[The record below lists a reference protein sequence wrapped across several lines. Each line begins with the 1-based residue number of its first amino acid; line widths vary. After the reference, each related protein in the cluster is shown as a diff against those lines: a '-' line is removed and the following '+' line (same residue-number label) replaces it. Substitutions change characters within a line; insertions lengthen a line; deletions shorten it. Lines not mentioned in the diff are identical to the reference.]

1 MQKNL
6 VSDGREPFPF
16 KMFLIYVLFYAGQA
30 MYNVYLN
37 LFLNQNGFSNTQ
49 LGLLSSVSTVVLV
62 LVQPLWG
69 VLSDKSKSKNQI
81 VGMLLLISA
90 IVGLA
95 FYASKTAL
103 WLSLCV
109 LLFNVFFNPAVTLQD
124 NYTLEML
131 EGGRWDFGQLRLGG
145 TLGYAA
151 CAALIG
157 YVVGGSIDIINAF
170 TDAICA
176 VVLGFVVETD
186 YEHIFWMMG
195 IFFIITGVLYFTL
208 PRVSGHREKKQK
220 VKYSLLLKDRRL
232 VCMFV
237 FNIVYTL
244 GTAFFYQFYSIHYSN
259 ELGASSVMV
268 GLLSTFGALSEIPF
282 FWFAG
287 RLQKRFGTKALMLF
301 AGASAAARW
310 LLLSMLTNTS
320 VILVVNML
328 SGCGFVGFS
337 YSLIRYIN
345 DNVPKSMRATAQSL
359 NGILG
364 TFFSRIIF
372 TPINGI
378 LADHF
383 SISTVLLG
391 NGLLM
396 VAAVLLFA
404 FTFSKAEAYQK
415 AHPVLEE

>member
-6 VSDGREPFPF
+6 VADGREPFPF

-103 WLSLCV
+103 WMSLCV

-157 YVVGGSIDIINAF
+157 
-170 TDAICA
+170 
-176 VVLGFVVETD
+176 FVVETN
-186 YEHIFWMMG
+186 YGQIFWMMG

-372 TPINGI
+372 TPISGI

-383 SISTVLLG
+383 SVSTVLLG

>member
-1 MQKNL
+1 M
-6 VSDGREPFPF
+6 SDGREPFPF

-157 YVVGGSIDIINAF
+157 
-170 TDAICA
+170 
-176 VVLGFVVETD
+176 FVVETN
-186 YEHIFWMMG
+186 YGQIFWMMG

-372 TPINGI
+372 TPISGI

-383 SISTVLLG
+383 SVSTVLLG

>member
-6 VSDGREPFPF
+6 VADGREPFPF

-62 LVQPLWG
+62 LVQPLWE

-157 YVVGGSIDIINAF
+157 
-170 TDAICA
+170 
-176 VVLGFVVETD
+176 FVVETN
-186 YEHIFWMMG
+186 YGQIFWMMG

-372 TPINGI
+372 TPISGI

-383 SISTVLLG
+383 SVSTVLLG

>member
-6 VSDGREPFPF
+6 VADGREPFPF

-49 LGLLSSVSTVVLV
+49 LGLLSSVSTVVLI

-157 YVVGGSIDIINAF
+157 
-170 TDAICA
+170 
-176 VVLGFVVETD
+176 FVVETN
-186 YEHIFWMMG
+186 YGQIFWMIG
-195 IFFIITGVLYFTL
+195 VFFIITGVLYFTL

-372 TPINGI
+372 TPISGI

-383 SISTVLLG
+383 SVSTVLLG

>member
-6 VSDGREPFPF
+6 VADGREPFPF

-157 YVVGGSIDIINAF
+157 
-170 TDAICA
+170 
-176 VVLGFVVETD
+176 FVVETN
-186 YEHIFWMMG
+186 YGQIFWMIG

-244 GTAFFYQFYSIHYSN
+244 GTAFSISFTP
-259 ELGASSVMV
+259 SITPTSWVP
-268 GLLSTFGALSEIPF
+268 LLLWSGCFRRSARFPKSRFSGSQEGCKSGSA
-282 FWFAG
+282 
-287 RLQKRFGTKALMLF
+287 QKRL
-301 AGASAAARW
+301 
-310 LLLSMLTNTS
+310 
-320 VILVVNML
+320 
-328 SGCGFVGFS
+328 CFS
-337 YSLIRYIN
+337 
-345 DNVPKSMRATAQSL
+345 
-359 NGILG
+359 
-364 TFFSRIIF
+364 
-372 TPINGI
+372 
-378 LADHF
+378 
-383 SISTVLLG
+383 
-391 NGLLM
+391 
-396 VAAVLLFA
+396 
-404 FTFSKAEAYQK
+404 
-415 AHPVLEE
+415 PVLPPQRPGCLYPC

>member
-6 VSDGREPFPF
+6 VADGREPFPF

-157 YVVGGSIDIINAF
+157 
-170 TDAICA
+170 
-176 VVLGFVVETD
+176 FVVETN
-186 YEHIFWMMG
+186 YGQIFWLMG

-372 TPINGI
+372 TPISGI

-383 SISTVLLG
+383 SVSTVLLG

>member
-1 MQKNL
+1 M
-6 VSDGREPFPF
+6 
-16 KMFLIYVLFYAGQA
+16 
-30 MYNVYLN
+30 
-37 LFLNQNGFSNTQ
+37 
-49 LGLLSSVSTVVLV
+49 LV

-157 YVVGGSIDIINAF
+157 
-170 TDAICA
+170 
-176 VVLGFVVETD
+176 FVVETN
-186 YEHIFWMMG
+186 YGQIFWMMG

-372 TPINGI
+372 TPISGI

-383 SISTVLLG
+383 SVSTVLLG

>member
-6 VSDGREPFPF
+6 VADGREPFPF

-157 YVVGGSIDIINAF
+157 
-170 TDAICA
+170 
-176 VVLGFVVETD
+176 FVVETN
-186 YEHIFWMMG
+186 YGQIFWMMG

-372 TPINGI
+372 TPISGI

-383 SISTVLLG
+383 SVSTVLLG

>member
-1 MQKNL
+1 MA
-6 VSDGREPFPF
+6 DGREPFPF

-157 YVVGGSIDIINAF
+157 
-170 TDAICA
+170 
-176 VVLGFVVETD
+176 FVVETN
-186 YEHIFWMMG
+186 YGQIFWMMG

-372 TPINGI
+372 TPISGI

>member
-1 MQKNL
+1 MQKNPAAR
-6 VSDGREPFPF
+6 GAEPFPF
-16 KMFLIYVLFYAGQA
+16 KMFMIYVLFYAGQA
-30 MYNVYLN
+30 IYNVYMN
-37 LFLNQNGFSNTQ
+37 LFLDQNGFTKTQ
-49 LGLLSSVSTVVLV
+49 LGLLSSVSTIVLV
-62 LVQPLWG
+62 LIQPLWG
-69 VLSDKSKSKNQI
+69 ILSDKSKSKNQI
-81 VGMLLLISA
+81 VGMLLLVCA
-90 IVGLA
+90 LAGLA

-103 WLSLCV
+103 WLAFCV

-157 YVVGGSIDIINAF
+157 F
-170 TDAICA
+170 A
-176 VVLGFVVETD
+176 VQTN
-186 YEHIFWMMG
+186 YNQIFWMMG
-195 IFFIITGVLYFTL
+195 VFFVITGGLYFTL

-220 VKYSLLLKDRRL
+220 VKYSVLLKDRRL
-232 VCMFV
+232 ICMFL
-237 FNIVYTL
+237 FNIVYSL
-244 GTAFFYQFYSIHYSN
+244 GTAFFYQFFSIHYKN

-301 AGASAAARW
+301 AGTAAAVRW
-310 LLLSMLTNTS
+310 LLLSMLTNTTA
-320 VILVVNML
+320 ILFVNML

-337 YSLIRYIN
+337 YSMIRYIN

-372 TPINGI
+372 TPISGI

-383 SISTVLLG
+383 SVSTVLFA
-391 NGLLM
+391 NGILM
-396 VAAVLLFA
+396 VGAVLLFG
-404 FTFSKAEAYQK
+404 FTFTKAEAYQEK
-415 AHPVLEE
+415 HPILEE

>member
-62 LVQPLWG
+62 LIQPLWG

-157 YVVGGSIDIINAF
+157 
-170 TDAICA
+170 
-176 VVLGFVVETD
+176 FVVETN
-186 YEHIFWMMG
+186 YGQIFWMMG

-372 TPINGI
+372 TPISGI

-383 SISTVLLG
+383 SVSTVLLG

>member
-6 VSDGREPFPF
+6 VADGREPFPF

-157 YVVGGSIDIINAF
+157 
-170 TDAICA
+170 
-176 VVLGFVVETD
+176 FVVETN
-186 YEHIFWMMG
+186 YGQIFWMIG

-372 TPINGI
+372 TPISGI

-383 SISTVLLG
+383 SVSTVLLG

>member
-157 YVVGGSIDIINAF
+157 
-170 TDAICA
+170 
-176 VVLGFVVETD
+176 FVVETN
-186 YEHIFWMMG
+186 YGQIFWMMG

-372 TPINGI
+372 TPISGI

>member
-1 MQKNL
+1 MQKDF
-6 VSDGREPFPF
+6 VTSKEEPFPI

-37 LFLNQNGFSNTQ
+37 LFLDQNGFSKTQ
-49 LGLLSSVSTVVLV
+49 LGLLSSISTIVLV

-81 VGMLLLISA
+81 VGMLLLICS

-103 WLSLCV
+103 WLALCV

-131 EGGRWDFGQLRLGG
+131 EGGKWDFGQLRLGG

-157 YVVGGSIDIINAF
+157 
-170 TDAICA
+170 
-176 VVLGFVVETD
+176 FVVQTN
-186 YEHIFWMMG
+186 YSQIFWMMG
-195 IFFIITGVLYFTL
+195 IFFVITGLLYFRL

-232 VCMFV
+232 VCMFL

-244 GTAFFYQFYSIHYSN
+244 GTAFFYQFYSIHYKNDLS
-259 ELGASSVMV
+259 ASSVMV

-301 AGASAAARW
+301 AGTAAALRW
-310 LLLSMLTNTS
+310 LLLSCLTNTYA
-320 VILVVNML
+320 ILMVNML

-372 TPINGI
+372 TPISGI

-383 SISTVLLG
+383 SVSTVLLG
-391 NGLLM
+391 NGVLM

-404 FTFSKAEAYQK
+404 FTFSKAEAYQE
-415 AHPVLEE
+415 AHPVLKE

>member
-6 VSDGREPFPF
+6 VADGREPFPF

-157 YVVGGSIDIINAF
+157 
-170 TDAICA
+170 
-176 VVLGFVVETD
+176 FVVETN
-186 YEHIFWMMG
+186 YGQIFWMMG

-372 TPINGI
+372 TPISGI

>member
-6 VSDGREPFPF
+6 VADGREPFPF

-157 YVVGGSIDIINAF
+157 
-170 TDAICA
+170 
-176 VVLGFVVETD
+176 FVVETN
-186 YEHIFWMMG
+186 YRQIFWMMG

-372 TPINGI
+372 TPISGI

>member
-1 MQKNL
+1 MQQTK
-6 VSDGREPFPF
+6 SKSTQPFPV
-16 KMFLIYVLFYAGQA
+16 KMFLIYVIFYAGQA

-37 LFLNQNGFSNTQ
+37 LFLNSNGFTNTQ
-49 LGLLSSVSTVVLV
+49 LGLLSSVSTTALV
-62 LVQPLWG
+62 LIQPLWG
-69 VLSDKSKSKNQI
+69 ILSDKSKSKNRI
-81 VGMLLLISA
+81 VGILMLISA
-90 IVGLA
+90 VAGLS
-95 FYASKTAL
+95 FYASDSII
-103 WLSLCV
+103 WLAFCV

-157 YVVGGSIDIINAF
+157 FAVGTNYGQ
-170 TDAICA
+170 
-176 VVLGFVVETD
+176 
-186 YEHIFWMMG
+186 IFWMMG
-195 IFFIITGVLYFTL
+195 IFFVVTGLLYFTL
-208 PRVSGHREKKQK
+208 PRVAGHREKKQK
-220 VKYSLLLKDRRL
+220 VKYSVLLKDRRL
-232 VCMFV
+232 VCMFL
-237 FNIVYTL
+237 FNIVYSL
-244 GTAFFYQFYSIHYSN
+244 GTAFFYQFFSIHYKN

-301 AGASAAARW
+301 AGSAAALRW
-310 LLLSMLTNTS
+310 LLLSFITNNYI
-320 VILVVNML
+320 ILVVNML

-364 TFFSRIIF
+364 TFVSRIIF
-372 TPINGI
+372 TPISGI

-383 SISTVLLG
+383 SVSSVLLM
-391 NGLLM
+391 NGILM
-396 VAAVLLFA
+396 TVAVFTFA
-404 FTFSKAEAYQK
+404 FTFSKAEAYHK
-415 AHPVLEE
+415 LHPVLTEE

>member
-157 YVVGGSIDIINAF
+157 
-170 TDAICA
+170 
-176 VVLGFVVETD
+176 FVVETN
-186 YEHIFWMMG
+186 YGQIFWMMG

-372 TPINGI
+372 TPISGI

-383 SISTVLLG
+383 SVSTVLLG

>member
-6 VSDGREPFPF
+6 VADGREPFPF

-157 YVVGGSIDIINAF
+157 
-170 TDAICA
+170 
-176 VVLGFVVETD
+176 FVVETN
-186 YEHIFWMMG
+186 YRQIFWMMG

-287 RLQKRFGTKALMLF
+287 RLQKRFGTKAPMLF

-372 TPINGI
+372 TPISGI